1 MRTRR
6 ALAVIAVLVLASSG
20 SGCMTTGWQPSFE
33 QSSYKIMISSET
45 RQGAEGVP
53 TGLPLSESAVQAEV
67 DRLLALKPKE
77 ALPARVLL
85 YQVPGSGRT
94 NITSPLKAIEL
105 RQATNQEMRKT
116 LEGAGAFRSVSFL
129 PEILLPEGTLVDLKT
144 VRIAAARAQAD
155 AVLIYSTEA
164 GYESKPNDWAA
175 LYLTVLGVAFVPG
188 TDATSM
194 AVSQAVLLDV
204 SSGYIYFVTEDYGT
218 DSTRAPIASIDA
230 QQLEYDARLKSLTE
244 LSNDVASRAM
254 VLKAAHD

>member
-1 MRTRR
+1 MRIRWE
-6 ALAVIAVLVLASSG
+6 LSVISVLVVSSL
-20 SGCMTTGWQPSFE
+20 SLGCMTTGWQPSFE
-33 QSSYKIMISSET
+33 QSSYKIIISSET
-45 RQGAEGVP
+45 H
-53 TGLPLSESAVQAEV
+53 ESARGGPAGSALSDTAAQELV
-67 DRLLALKPKE
+67 DRLLALKPKSPV
-77 ALPARVLL
+77 PARVLL
-85 YQVPGSGRT
+85 YQVPASGRT
-94 NITSPLKAIEL
+94 NISSPLKVIEL
-105 RQATNQEMRKT
+105 RQATNQQMRKT
-116 LEGAGAFRSVSFL
+116 LEGTGAFGSVGFL
-129 PEILLPEGTLVDLKT
+129 PEILLPAGTPVDLKT
-144 VRIAAARAQAD
+144 VRVAAARAQAD

-175 LYLTVLGVAFVPG
+175 LYLTILGVGFVPG

-218 DSTRAPIASIDA
+218 GSTRAPIASIDA